1 MNNDIAYLC
10 PIDDRVRILDV
21 LGEPG
26 LLIWI
31 RNMRCPSDRRRM
43 LCLLGRWYM
52 ERVLCLSDFSVL
64 EISRLVA
71 VPSSG
76 FYFFQKPRSGAT
88 GRGAKGFA
96 RIGEGGG
103 GTCIAADLNPPNH
116 AHRRRR
122 GVLVGKVHCFPV
134 ALYEGDPVDGV
145 DAITR
150 RAISLTFVRTPMVLP
165 ASLRAV
171 KQFGHF
177 TRHGAE
183 RPRKRL

>member
-1 MNNDIAYLC
+1 MSSENQGCLSGSETCAVHLTGGGC
-10 PIDDRVRILDV
+10 CVCWDDGIWKGCCVCRTSQFSKYHGLSPCLHQVFTFFKNHV
-21 LGEPG
+21 VAPPGEGP
-26 LLIWI
+26 
-31 RNMRCPSDRRRM
+31 RA
-43 LCLLGRWYM
+43 LLG
-52 ERVLCLSDFSVL
+52 L
-64 EISRLVA
+64 
-71 VPSSG
+71 
-76 FYFFQKPRSGAT
+76 
-88 GRGAKGFA
+88 GR
-96 RIGEGGG
+96 G

-122 GVLVGKVHCFPV
+122 GVLVGKVHWFPV

-150 RAISLTFVRTPMVLP
+150 RSLSLSFVRTPMVFP

>member
-10 PIDDRVRILDV
+10 PIDDRVRIFDV

-52 ERVLCLSDFSVL
+52 ERVLCLSDFSFL

-71 VPSSG
+71 VPLSG
-76 FYFFQKPRSGAT
+76 FLFEDHVVTPP
-88 GRGAKGFA
+88 
-96 RIGEGGG
+96 GEGPRAVLGLGRG

-122 GVLVGKVHCFPV
+122 GVLVGKVHWFPV

-150 RAISLTFVRTPMVLP
+150 RSLSLSFVRTPMVFP

-177 TRHGAE
+177 TSHGAE

>member
-76 FYFFQKPRSGAT
+76 FYFFQKPRCSDWG
-88 GRGAKGFA
+88 
-96 RIGEGGG
+96 GGG

-122 GVLVGKVHCFPV
+122 GVLVGKVHWFPV

-150 RAISLTFVRTPMVLP
+150 RSLSLSFVRTPMVFP

-177 TRHGAE
+177 TSHGAE